1 MAIWLGQVLYGYNM
15 TDNTIRNI
23 VWIAIILVP
32 DLIFCDLSGSE
43 SRYIRIGSLQSH
55 FTAYGSERAWNNSYY
70 EGMIWPSDYDF
81 QDNAVIKRAWISSK
95 DFTDPSAYNWDTYSI
110 FFTLDYVETSLFP
123 ISIKQI
129 AKFEPPIVYV
139 DGIDIYSVYADD
151 IDEINSNI
159 KADRLIINVVNT
171 SMGLTLKR
179 KIHVFS
185 QQYHDNYFIKEFIFT
200 NTGNTNGDAE
210 IELNTPLNDV
220 RIGWRYRYSHGRE
233 GAENIGHAQNWGRHS
248 WFTKRGETYSQNMH
262 EQINEENPIVDWIR
276 CGFSWTGQSS
286 LNSFNNIGA
295 PDISGNGR
303 LTSPQHAGVCIL
315 HVDKNPQN
323 NEDDANQ
330 PSYLGWHGGGTYP
343 SIGNLRPSDLLGMQQ
358 VYEMISGNP
367 HLGLGASER
376 IDEITFGDLESES
389 YLLHTT
395 DPYSIHNDGGG
406 MDIFICYGPFD
417 LNHGDSIRIVEVEGI
432 NGINRE
438 LCETIGKEWK
448 QNAGTFTLPN
458 GSETNNRE
466 IFKNSWIF
474 TGKDSIMQTFG
485 RAKRTFD
492 NNMEIPQPSL
502 PPSLFNVQSG
512 GDRIYLNWT
521 ASPSE
526 TDPSFAGY
534 KIFRSVGKPDT
545 TYEEIYSGS
554 LGTYTYEDLTAIRGF
569 SYYYYI
575 SAFNDGSNNTTGRT
589 NPTGQLL
596 SNRFY
601 TKTTVPAFLK
611 REAGNNL
618 NDIRVVPN
626 PFHISAKDI
635 QYTNENNKIM
645 FLNIPPYC
653 IIKIFTE
660 RGDLI
665 KTIKHNDGS
674 GDESW
679 DSLSQTRQ
687 LVSSG
692 IYIAHFGVTENYFN
706 PTTNDLIFQKG
717 NQTLKKFLIIR

>member
-1 MAIWLGQVLYGYNM
+1 M
-15 TDNTIRNI
+15 
-23 VWIAIILVP
+23 
-32 DLIFCDLSGSE
+32 
-43 SRYIRIGSLQSH
+43 
-55 FTAYGSERAWNNSYY
+55 
-70 EGMIWPSDYDF
+70 
-81 QDNAVIKRAWISSK
+81 
-95 DFTDPSAYNWDTYSI
+95 
-110 FFTLDYVETSLFP
+110 DYVETSLFP

-129 AKFEPPIVYV
+129 AKFEPPIIYV

-200 NTGNTNGDAE
+200 NTGNTDRDAE

-233 GAENIGHAQNWGRHS
+233 GAENIGHTQNWGRHS

-276 CGFSWTGQSS
+276 CGFSWTGQPS

-448 QNAGTFTLPN
+448 QNSANQRSRL
-458 GSETNNRE
+458 ET
-466 IFKNSWIF
+466 
-474 TGKDSIMQTFG
+474 
-485 RAKRTFD
+485 A
-492 NNMEIPQPSL
+492 
-502 PPSLFNVQSG
+502 
-512 GDRIYLNWT
+512 
-521 ASPSE
+521 
-526 TDPSFAGY
+526 
-534 KIFRSVGKPDT
+534 
-545 TYEEIYSGS
+545 
-554 LGTYTYEDLTAIRGF
+554 
-569 SYYYYI
+569 
-575 SAFNDGSNNTTGRT
+575 
-589 NPTGQLL
+589 
-596 SNRFY
+596 
-601 TKTTVPAFLK
+601 
-611 REAGNNL
+611 
-618 NDIRVVPN
+618 
-626 PFHISAKDI
+626 
-635 QYTNENNKIM
+635 
-645 FLNIPPYC
+645 
-653 IIKIFTE
+653 
-660 RGDLI
+660 
-665 KTIKHNDGS
+665 
-674 GDESW
+674 
-679 DSLSQTRQ
+679 
-687 LVSSG
+687 
-692 IYIAHFGVTENYFN
+692 
-706 PTTNDLIFQKG
+706 
-717 NQTLKKFLIIR
+717 